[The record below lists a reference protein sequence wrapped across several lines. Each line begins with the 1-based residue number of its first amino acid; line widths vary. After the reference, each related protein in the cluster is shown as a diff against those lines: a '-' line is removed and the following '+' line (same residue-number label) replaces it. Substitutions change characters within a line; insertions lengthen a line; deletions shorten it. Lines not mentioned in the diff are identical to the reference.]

1 MGFVSVMIDSY
12 ERGRDVRHRR
22 PGRRDVGGFT
32 DAARADHETIAPTA
46 LGGTRTKDRVGAP
59 VRGYQSARLWPRRD
73 PVVRKTDVPF

>member
-32 DAARADHETIAPTA
+32 DAARADHGTIAPTD
-46 LGGTRTKDRVGAP
+46 LGGLGQRIVSGRLFGAICP
-59 VRGYQSARLWPRRD
+59 HVCGPGAIPLSGRLTCR
-73 PVVRKTDVPF
+73 F

>member
-59 VRGYQSARLWPRRD
+59 VRGLSVRTSVAPARSRCQED
-73 PVVRKTDVPF
+73 